1 MTLLA
6 LEVGIRMLYPQDL
19 GFWDS
24 QAFRRLQSTVP
35 HFVENIPSSHATFI
49 GVPVSI
55 NRDGL
60 RGDEISSPKP
70 PHNARILVIG
80 DSITFGYG
88 IPIQD
93 TYAKVLERRLNE
105 ASPDNPRY
113 EVLNG
118 GTMGASLSDYLH
130 FLNQKAELLQP
141 DTVLIGLCLNDILVY
156 SEAGAVLEG
165 GTQWRGGRLRRAHR
179 FNRFLLRHSQLYTL
193 VYASLKSTLYGSGVL
208 DINKSQGLN
217 FVAVAPSSDYQA
229 QAWASSQEMLLRIVA
244 FCRERNYQLVV
255 AVFPMRMQL
264 SPAEFKFCRERFHLQ
279 LGDGALS
286 GEPQRRLQ
294 GFATTMGFTMI
305 DLLPVYRVHRS
316 EDLYLRNK
324 KIPYDPT
331 HPSIRGN
338 QIAADEIFR
347 VLKNQMQRARVQ

>member
-6 LEVGIRMLYPQDL
+6 LEAVIRIGYPQDL

-24 QAFRRLQSTVP
+24 RAFRRPQSTFP
-35 HFVENIPSSHATFI
+35 HFVENIPYGHATFI

-55 NRDGL
+55 NREGI
-60 RGDEISSPKP
+60 RGDEISRPKP
-70 PHNARILVIG
+70 PHITRLLVVG

-105 ASPDNPRY
+105 ASPDNRSY

-118 GTMGASLSDYLH
+118 GTLGASLSDYLH
-130 FLNQKAELLQP
+130 FLNQKAESLQP
-141 DTVLIGLCLNDILVY
+141 DIVLIGLCLNDILVY
-156 SEAGAVLEG
+156 SDSGAILEG
-165 GTQWRGGRLRRAHR
+165 GTQWRGSRLPKVRS
-179 FNRFLLRHSQLYTL
+179 FNHFLLRHSQLYTL

-208 DINKSQGLN
+208 DINKSQGVN

-229 QAWASSQEMLLRIVA
+229 QAWASSQEMLSRIVA
-244 FCRERNYQLVV
+244 FCRERDYQLVV
-255 AVFPMRMQL
+255 AVFPMQMQL

-286 GEPQRRLQ
+286 GDPQRRLQ

-305 DLLPVYRVHRS
+305 DLLPAYRVHGA
-316 EDLYLRNK
+316 EALYLRNK

-347 VLKNQMQRARVQ
+347 VLRNQMQRARVQ